1 MKKITRLKKPALP
14 GVVVPPKPVEVVS
27 RRKSDVRI
35 YCIREFI
42 GYWINTHG
50 DCKLSDI
57 PVDQFSRFQCSILG
71 KVESFPNKDYKKQLA
86 AYKLKLAEKIEAERK
101 YSEDLEAYELALI
114 QRNKEAS
121 QERLNKLLLE
131 DDSVNDIS

>member
-1 MKKITRLKKPALP
+1 MKKITRLKKPAP
-14 GVVVPPKPVEVVS
+14 PRVVVPPKPVETIS
-27 RRKSDVRI
+27 RRKPDIRI
-35 YCIREFI
+35 GGVREFI
-42 GYWINTHG
+42 GYWIKTHG

-57 PVDQFSRFQCSILG
+57 PVDQFSRFLCSILG

-86 AYKLKLAEKIEAERK
+86 AYKVKLAEKIEAERK
-101 YSEDLEAYELALI
+101 YSEDLESYELALI

-131 DDSVNDIS
+131 DDSVNNIS